1 MASTLAST
9 CSNHDANMTRTD
21 KDHNRGKK
29 PVSQPK
35 ANTNRTRRRGTKFE
49 DAVLFEDACFTQVC
63 AKRICAP
70 IIPTIEIAG
79 FLGSTL

>member
-49 DAVLFEDACFTQVC
+49 DAVLFENKVVDY
-63 AKRICAP
+63 AKGAP
-70 IIPTIEIAG
+70 RG
-79 FLGSTL
+79 D

>member
-49 DAVLFEDACFTQVC
+49 DAVLFENRVVDYT
-63 AKRICAP
+63 K
-70 IIPTIEIAG
+70 
-79 FLGSTL
+79 GSLTGSWGDVWGKALEAQGK